1 MQSSPSFSDK
11 PPTPVATAWS
21 QRTLTLSVLAFL
33 ALLYVP
39 LAGNYG
45 LWDPW
50 ETHYGEV
57 ARQMVWHAAA
67 LRTAGEPCLKEASM
81 AKLFCSEAAFR
92 VADRAVQVLGAMPWI
107 EDQLVGGPW
116 FAPVI
121 GISVAN
127 AVLARVALR
136 SVPGAILV
144 GGGILAKRLHDK
156 RKARLAAEREAKAES
171 PLLAP
176 EPKE

>member
-1 MQSSPSFSDK
+1 MADSK
-11 PPTPVATAWS
+11 LLAT
-21 QRTLTLSVLAFL
+21 L
-33 ALLYVP
+33 
-39 LAGNYG
+39 
-45 LWDPW
+45 
-50 ETHYGEV
+50 
-57 ARQMVWHAAA
+57 ARQHGGKLLDAAIERLIPA
-67 LRTAGEPCLKEASM
+67 EA
-81 AKLFCSEAAFR
+81 KAA
-92 VADRAVQVLGAMPWI
+92 
-107 EDQLVGGPW
+107 DQKKSVSG
-116 FAPVI
+116 
-121 GISVAN
+121 SVAN